1 MKSPSHEEVVQC
13 LKNTPKGRLRYSCC
27 GGESSHNVRPF
38 SVPRE
43 NKDKTARLIV
53 PVSSPPDRRK
63 LSGVWPMNHA
73 TSDSKRNP
81 KEEETPQMPKRNIT
95 GQVPPS
101 SGKKELA
108 DAEKV
113 ASEETKT
120 VHTPIKGLHVSNL
133 ADIGLLCS
141 YKISLEEIARDE
153 VQIIKEKFKSGLN
166 KIQIEFRR
174 EYSDTEKLQFSR
186 YQSEVNEIDETLHR
200 IQIEDEQVMN
210 SLKASHN
217 QRSLLASKTSDSI
230 RRKQQEIDTEKKA
243 QDDARKLKLA
253 LSKKLESSSLKIREL
268 SVGILN
274 DLQTN
279 GHSLSSGIKALL
291 NDVKTMFSNAM
302 TVASNAINQQL
313 RLEEACEFHEK
324 TVANLEIYKNKITQE
339 IEKANEKRKQEE
351 EKKEQ
356 ERKAE
361 EVKALEEKKVQEAKV
376 SEAQQQA
383 ASNPQVAQPS
393 AQITSQ
399 SQAMTLFVSQDA
411 YAVYKEMVKFQE
423 QVSSSFAS
431 LKTAQEKKAYRFDLT
446 KVINTA
452 INAISDQSPDHLVDK
467 IERLT
472 KLLQGDVIE
481 VGGKRISAKDD
492 PAGLVSERCFLIP
505 RQIVPVKILEVKL
518 KRRWNRFQTT
528 WIDLIIRF

>member
-13 LKNTPKGRLRYSCC
+13 LKKTPKGRLRYSC
-27 GGESSHNVRPF
+27 GGESSHNVIDRVIRPSF

-43 NKDKTARLIV
+43 NRDKTARLIV
-53 PVSSPPDRRK
+53 PVSSPPDQRK
-63 LSGVWPMNHA
+63 LNSVLPMNHA
-73 TSDSKRNP
+73 TDDSKRNRE
-81 KEEETPQMPKRNIT
+81 EEETPHISVMLRNAA
-95 GQVPPS
+95 GNVPPS
-101 SGKKELA
+101 SGKKKLA
-108 DAEKV
+108 DTEKV
-113 ASEETKT
+113 ASKETKT
-120 VHTPIKGLHVSNL
+120 VHPLTQGLHVSNM
-133 ADIGLLCS
+133 ADIGLLTN
-141 YKISLEEIARDE
+141 YKISLEEMVRDE
-153 VQIIKEKFKSGLN
+153 VQMIKEKFKSGLN
-166 KIQIEFRR
+166 KIQSDFRR

-186 YQSEVNEIDETLHR
+186 YQSEVNEIDETLNR
-200 IQIEDEQVMN
+200 IKIEDEQVMN

-217 QRSLLASKTSDSI
+217 RRSLLASKTSDSI
-230 RRKQQEIDTEKKA
+230 RRKQQEIDTERKA
-243 QDDARKLKLA
+243 QDDARKLRLA

-268 SVGILN
+268 SMGIVN

-279 GHSLSSGIKALL
+279 GHSLSSGIKAVL

-302 TVASNAINQQL
+302 TIASNAINQQL

-324 TVANLEIYKNKITQE
+324 TIVNLESYKNKITQE
-339 IEKANEKRKQEE
+339 IEKANEKQKQEE

-361 EVKALEEKKVQEAKV
+361 EVKVLEQKRMQEAKAK
-376 SEAQQQA
+376 EAQQQA
-383 ASNPQVAQPS
+383 ASNPQTVPPA

-431 LKTAQEKKAYRFDLT
+431 LKTAQEKKSYRFDLT

-492 PAGLVSERCFLIP
+492 PAGLVSERCMLSP
-505 RQIVPVKILEVKL
+505 RQL
-518 KRRWNRFQTT
+518 F
-528 WIDLIIRF
+528 FH